1 MKKILVL
8 ATGWHFSSHFYENMP
23 KQILPKGW
31 KAEYVCVA
39 HRLPTDENTIKEKK
53 EISKVDEEGFPIPNF
68 LVQLDELMYEHT
80 LTEEQIQEYGWKFM
94 LEENTIGDMEVFNQW
109 SKKND
114 YREYDII
121 CITHDDN
128 FILSEKIFYDILDE
142 NTKMYK
148 PIVDSRYGANGHQF
162 EIELID
168 NDNEWY
174 FLDNG
179 YTEDIPKAFTPRG
192 SFSFYK
198 KELIDLLPDNEFNM
212 YEEGGLGVV
221 ERVGET
227 HSVGH
232 MGIAAWNTHAGTFR
246 DFLYN
251 TLPDLE
257 LVDRTRWLSNT
268 KRVSEYCIEGERGF
282 VSNHKADQDAYVE
295 AIVSRLEKLGWL

>member
-1 MKKILVL
+1 MVNIDNLVNEWAYRCEKGYPDMDSPSDLRVLKSIL
-8 ATGWHFSSHFYENMP
+8 
-23 KQILPKGW
+23 
-31 KAEYVCVA
+31 
-39 HRLPTDENTIKEKK
+39 KEQG
-53 EISKVDEEGFPIPNF
+53 ISLSQFQEQEEKEEGP
-68 LVQLDELMYEHT
+68 
-80 LTEEQIQEYGWKFM
+80 
-94 LEENTIGDMEVFNQW
+94 
-109 SKKND
+109 S
-114 YREYDII
+114 
-121 CITHDDN
+121 
-128 FILSEKIFYDILDE
+128 
-142 NTKMYK
+142 
-148 PIVDSRYGANGHQF
+148 
-162 EIELID
+162 
-168 NDNEWY
+168 
-174 FLDNG
+174 
-179 YTEDIPKAFTPRG
+179 
-192 SFSFYK
+192 K